1 MGNGLSTHPAVLS
14 HAGPAL
20 SPHQA
25 PLTTAPWSL
34 FLHFTESQLQVW
46 VQPTFCFL
54 QPHCLLPQRPLQE
67 HCERGEVGAEKLWTF
82 IVCL

>member
-1 MGNGLSTHPAVLS
+1 MHVQNDLSTHPAVLS

-20 SPHQA
+20 A

-34 FLHFTESQLQVW
+34 FLHFPESQLQVW

-54 QPHCLLPQRPLQE
+54 QPHCLVPQRPLQE
-67 HCERGEVGAEKLWTF
+67 HCERGEFGAEELRAFTDR
-82 IVCL
+82 L